1 MLRSFRQVSRPAVF
15 LLVMQLSVVV
25 LAAKKFGA

>member
-15 LLVMQLSVVV
+15 LLVMLLSVVLPGANV
-25 LAAKKFGA
+25 FGA